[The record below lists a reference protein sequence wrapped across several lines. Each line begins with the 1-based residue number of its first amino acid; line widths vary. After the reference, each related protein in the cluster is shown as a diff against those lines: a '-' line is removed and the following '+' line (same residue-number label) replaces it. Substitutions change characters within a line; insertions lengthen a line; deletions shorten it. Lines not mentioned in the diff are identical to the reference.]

1 MNEIIIR
8 GGKPLEGTLRVQ
20 GAKNSVLPILAATLL
35 IVVLWLAVI
44 CVVIKLDIGGFGSSV
59 LTPLLKDVPV
69 LNRILP
75 GGVITETVEPDDF
88 GGYSSL
94 EEAVAYIRKLELDM
108 ERMQTALNEK
118 DADIAALKA
127 EELRLQEFERL
138 QQEFQRIKTEFFEEV
153 VGEAGTEA
161 YQKYF
166 EAMDPTTAEYIYR
179 QVAIQMQAS
188 EEIQSFV
195 QAYKDMKPK
204 EAANIFNNM
213 TDNLSLVAKIL
224 KNMDAESRGKIMA
237 QMEVDIAAKLTKM
250 MDPDS

>member
-1 MNEIIIR
+1 M
-8 GGKPLEGTLRVQ
+8 
-20 GAKNSVLPILAATLL
+20 
-35 IVVLWLAVI
+35 
-44 CVVIKLDIGGFGSSV
+44 
-59 LTPLLKDVPV
+59 
-69 LNRILP
+69 
-75 GGVITETVEPDDF
+75 
-88 GGYSSL
+88 
-94 EEAVAYIRKLELDM
+94 
-108 ERMQTALNEK
+108 
-118 DADIAALKA
+118 
-127 EELRLQEFERL
+127 QEFERL